1 MGVIEKSRSRLSVGV
16 GRNQLVVIAL
26 LAPLAV
32 FFGVLWFVPLGYSI
46 WSSFLSNPL
55 GAAEFVGLSNYVAVV
70 TSGDFL
76 YFLWN
81 SVLFA
86 VSTTV
91 LCLIVGLFFA
101 LVVNRVIVGGGVLRT
116 LMVFPYLLPTVVVVF
131 LWQFLLDQNLGL
143 VNRLLIDLGLISTP
157 IAFFGNVSL
166 AMPSIVTAS
175 VWKWGSFA
183 FFIILANLQAI
194 PDEYFERAKVQGA
207 SQWQQFRDITFPHLR
222 GALLLI
228 LLVRGI
234 WMFNKFDVIWLTT
247 RGGPARVTTT
257 LPIRVYDLAIRIG
270 RFGQGTALAVIMFL
284 LLSVVGVVY
293 FTTLNPEEEVAG

>member
-1 MGVIEKSRSRLSVGV
+1 MGIVEKSRSRLPDRIDSD
-16 GRNQLVVIAL
+16 RLVVLAL
-26 LAPLAV
+26 LTPLAA
-32 FFGVLWFVPLGYSI
+32 FFGVLWFVPLGYSV
-46 WSSFLSNPL
+46 WSSVLRNPL
-55 GAAEFVGLSNYVAVV
+55 GTPEFVGLSNYIAVL

-86 VSTTV
+86 ISTTL
-91 LCLIVGLFFA
+91 LCLLVGLFFA

-143 VNRLLIDLGLISTP
+143 VNRLLLDLGLIAAP

-194 PDEYFERAKVQGA
+194 PQEYFERAKVQGA
-207 SQWQQFRDITFPHLR
+207 SQWQQFRDITLPHLR
-222 GALLLI
+222 GAILLI

-247 RGGPARVTTT
+247 RGGPAGVTTT
-257 LPIRVYDLAIRIG
+257 LPIRVYDLSIRLG
-270 RFGQGTALAVIMFL
+270 QFGQGTALAVIMFL
-284 LLSVVGVVY
+284 LLSVVGVIY
-293 FTTLNPEEEVAG
+293 FVVLNPEEEVAG

>member
-1 MGVIEKSRSRLSVGV
+1 MGVVGKSRSRLSVGV

>member
-1 MGVIEKSRSRLSVGV
+1 MGVVERSRVRISGV
-16 GRNQLVVIAL
+16 TRNQLVVFAL
-26 LAPLAV
+26 LTPLAV
-32 FFGVLWFVPLGYSI
+32 FFGVLWFVPMGYAV
-46 WSSFLSNPL
+46 WSSFFTNPL
-55 GAAEFVGLSNYVAVV
+55 GVPEFVGLSNYAEIL
-70 TSGDFL
+70 TGDNFL
-76 YFLWN
+76 LFLWN
-81 SVLFA
+81 SILFA

-91 LCLIVGLFFA
+91 LCLVIGLLFA
-101 LVVNRVIVGGGVLRT
+101 LVVNRALFGGGTLRT

-143 VNRLLIDLGLISTP
+143 VNLILLDLGLIANP
-157 IAFFGNVSL
+157 IAFFGSTSL

-194 PDEYFERAKVQGA
+194 PDEYFERAQVQGA

-222 GALLLI
+222 GAILLI

-247 RGGPARVTTT
+247 RGGPAGATTT
-257 LPIRVYDLAIRIG
+257 LPIRVYDLAIRLG
-270 RFGQGTALAVIMFL
+270 SYGQGTALAIIMFL
-284 LLSVVGVVY
+284 LLSAVGVVY
-293 FTTLNPEEEVAG
+293 FTVLNPEEEVTS

>member
-91 LCLIVGLFFA
+91 LCLVVGLFFA

-143 VNRLLIDLGLISTP
+143 VNRLLIDWELISTP

>member
-1 MGVIEKSRSRLSVGV
+1 MGVVKESQSRISDGVEK
-16 GRNQLVVIAL
+16 NQLIVIAL
-26 LAPLAV
+26 LAPLAT

-46 WSSFLSNPL
+46 WSSFFSNPL
-55 GAAEFVGLSNYVAVV
+55 GASEFVGLSNYVTII
-70 TSGDFL
+70 TSNDFL

-86 VSTTV
+86 VSTTL
-91 LCLIVGLFFA
+91 LCLLVGLFFA
-101 LVVNRVIVGGGVLRT
+101 LVVNRVIVGGSVLRT

-143 VNRLLIDLGLISTP
+143 VNRLLLDLGLISAP
-157 IAFFGNVSL
+157 IAFFGDVSL
-166 AMPSIVTAS
+166 AMPSIVAAS

-183 FFIILANLQAI
+183 FFILLANLQAI
-194 PDEYFERAKVQGA
+194 PQEYFERAKVQGA

-222 GALLLI
+222 GAILLI
-228 LLVRGI
+228 LLVRGV

-247 RGGPARVTTT
+247 RGGPAGVTTT
-257 LPIRVYDLAIRIG
+257 LPIRVYDLAIRLG

-284 LLSVVGVVY
+284 LLSMVGVVY
-293 FTTLNPEEEVAG
+293 FTVLNPEEEVAG

>member
-1 MGVIEKSRSRLSVGV
+1 MS
-16 GRNQLVVIAL
+16 RNQLAVFAL

-32 FFGVLWFVPLGYSI
+32 FFGVLWFVPMGYSI
-46 WSSFLSNPL
+46 WASFFTNPL
-55 GAAEFVGLSNYVAVV
+55 GVPKFVGLSNYVEII
-70 TSGDFL
+70 TSNNFL
-76 YFLWN
+76 FFLWN

-86 VSTTV
+86 VSTTL
-91 LCLIVGLFFA
+91 LCLVVGLFFA
-101 LVVNRVIVGGGVLRT
+101 LVVNRVLFGGGALRT

-131 LWQFLLDQNLGL
+131 LWRFLLNQNLGL
-143 VNRLLIDLGLISTP
+143 VNRILLDLGLIANP
-157 IAFFGNVSL
+157 IAFFGSVSL

-194 PDEYFERAKVQGA
+194 PDEYFERAQVQGA

-222 GALLLI
+222 GAILLI

-247 RGGPARVTTT
+247 RGGPAEATTT
-257 LPIRVYDLAIRIG
+257 LPIRVYDLAIRLG
-270 RFGQGTALAVIMFL
+270 NFGQGTALAVIMFL
-284 LLSVVGVVY
+284 LLSAVGVIY
-293 FTTLNPEEEVAG
+293 FSVLNPEGEVTD

>member
-1 MGVIEKSRSRLSVGV
+1 MGVVEKSRSRLSVGV

-101 LVVNRVIVGGGVLRT
+101 LVVNRVIVSGGVLRT

>member
-1 MGVIEKSRSRLSVGV
+1 MGVVENTRSRLSG
-16 GRNQLVVIAL
+16 GIDRDRLVVLVL
-26 LAPLAV
+26 LAPLVV
-32 FFGVLWFVPLGYSI
+32 FFGVLWFVPLGYSV
-46 WSSFLSNPL
+46 WSSLLNNPL
-55 GAAEFVGLSNYVAVV
+55 GVPEFVGLSNYVAVL
-70 TSGDFL
+70 TSSDFL
-76 YFLWN
+76 FFLWN
-81 SVLFA
+81 STLFA
-86 VSTTV
+86 ISTTL
-91 LCLIVGLFFA
+91 LCLLVGLFFA
-101 LVVNRVIVGGGVLRT
+101 LVVNRVIAGGGVLRT

-143 VNRLLIDLGLISTP
+143 VNRVLLDLGLISAP

-222 GALLLI
+222 GAILLI

-247 RGGPARVTTT
+247 RGGPAGVTTT
-257 LPIRVYDLAIRIG
+257 LPIRVYDLSIRLG
-270 RFGQGTALAVIMFL
+270 QFGQGTALAVIMFL

-293 FTTLNPEEEVAG
+293 FTVLNPEEEVTS

>member
-1 MGVIEKSRSRLSVGV
+1 MGVIERSRSRLSVGV

-91 LCLIVGLFFA
+91 LCLVVGLFFA

-143 VNRLLIDLGLISTP
+143 VNRLLIDWELISTP

>member
-1 MGVIEKSRSRLSVGV
+1 MS
-16 GRNQLVVIAL
+16 RNQLAVFAL

-32 FFGVLWFVPLGYSI
+32 FFGVLWFVPMGYSV
-46 WSSFLSNPL
+46 WASFFNNPL
-55 GAAEFVGLSNYVAVV
+55 GAPEFVGLSNYIEII
-70 TSGDFL
+70 TSNNFL
-76 YFLWN
+76 FFLWN

-86 VSTTV
+86 ISTTL
-91 LCLIVGLFFA
+91 LCLVIGLFFA
-101 LVVNRVIVGGGVLRT
+101 LVVNRALFGGGTLRT

-143 VNRLLIDLGLISTP
+143 VNRILQDLGLIADP
-157 IAFFGNVSL
+157 IAFFGSVSL

-194 PDEYFERAKVQGA
+194 PDEYFERARVQGA

-222 GALLLI
+222 GAILLI

-247 RGGPARVTTT
+247 RGGPAQVTTT
-257 LPIRVYDLAIRIG
+257 LPIRVYDLAIRLG
-270 RFGQGTALAVIMFL
+270 NFGQGTALAIIMFL
-284 LLSVVGVVY
+284 LLSAVGVVY
-293 FTTLNPEEEVAG
+293 FTVLNPEEEVTG